1 MSLLYGGAYF
11 FAPLLYL
18 HSSTEIAA
26 LQERILSENDYK
38 KLEKMRIDKDIQNM
52 L

>member
-1 MSLLYGGAYF
+1 MGGAYF

-26 LQERILSENDYK
+26 LQERILSERAVALLD
-38 KLEKMRIDKDIQNM
+38 KLLEGWQAGDIQ
-52 L
+52 

>member
-1 MSLLYGGAYF
+1 MGGAYF